1 MWRAIRARLFF
12 YAVVY
17 IGGTA
22 LFVVIARYSGLWEI
36 IFPR

>member
-1 MWRAIRARLFF
+1 MWREIGLRVLF

-22 LFVVIARYSGLWEI
+22 LFLWLVRHLGLWGML
-36 IFPR
+36 FP